1 MTSIELRLQNLEEL
15 VKRIDRRARLNDDK
29 VANLQQ
35 QTQSQ
40 APTSVSALIR
50 AKTTGT
56 ISARSG
62 TTSGSG
68 TADIWTRSGTTL
80 SVTSVTGVTVYNQY
94 NSSVASGKYIW
105 ISRVDDGYELIS
117 SEC

>member
-1 MTSIELRLQNLEEL
+1 MTSAELRLQSLEEL
-15 VKRIDRRARLNDDK
+15 VKRLTRQVRLNDDK
-29 VANLQQ
+29 VAGIQQ

-50 AKTTGT
+50 AKTTST
-56 ISARSG
+56 ITARSS
-62 TTSGSG
+62 TTAGSG
-68 TADIWTRSGTTL
+68 TADIWSRSGTAL
-80 SVTSVTGVTVYNQY
+80 SATSTTGVTVYNQY
-94 NSSVASGKYIW
+94 GSSVASGKYIW

>member
-1 MTSIELRLQNLEEL
+1 MTSAELRIQRLEDQIKQME
-15 VKRIDRRARLNDDK
+15 RRLRLNEDRA
-29 VANLQQ
+29 ANLQQ
-35 QTQSQ
+35 QSQSQ

-62 TTSGSG
+62 TTAGSG
-68 TADIWTRSGTTL
+68 TADIWKRSGSTL
-80 SVTSVTGVTVYNQY
+80 STTSVTGVTVYNQY
-94 NSSVASGKYIW
+94 GSSVASGKYIW
-105 ISRVDDGYELIS
+105 VSRVDDGYELIS